1 MMHRP
6 TLFRS
11 ALALGCAAAL
21 MAPPAAAAI
30 FRVGGASSGCT
41 HATLQAAIA
50 AAEQSPGR
58 DVIRMTRSL
67 NYLQQAVSITTSQE
81 LEITGGYLNCES
93 INNDGLNTVINGSG
107 GAQEPVFRVTGN
119 TGSIL
124 TLRYLTITGGDE
136 DGAGSGG
143 GIFWRGNGLLAVED
157 IDIINNIGGYG
168 GGIAAIGTGT
178 SALLVVGPRTFV
190 RLNTARLNGG
200 GLYLESMET
209 EISSPNTWITGNE
222 ATGVPDGGGISGG
235 FGGGLHARSADHD
248 SVTFIGSPGF
258 GSAGVISGNRAR
270 FGGGVGV
277 EGGENTDQ
285 SADIR
290 LFSTNA
296 ANPTRI
302 EDNDASVAG
311 GGIHAD
317 VHISLTDSASADVY
331 IYNANISD
339 NRAPDGAAIF
349 LGSDDDGI
357 ARDLGSSLVF
367 NSPTITFAPPLPA
380 GGANCPMNG
389 ACGGI
394 TGNVAPANG
403 RVIGSEEDNY
413 VYLNRALLAGNA
425 GSELVRGRRV
435 HLGESVVAGNIVS
448 GLLVHADLLGVHGST
463 IAGNVVGAT
472 HVLSSGEFLNFSSS
486 VNSSIVWQP
495 GNSSIVS
502 TGNTTFSDILSNDIG
517 SFGGSSGARL
527 SASNPRFVDPARG
540 DYSLR
545 AASPAVDFAPIVA
558 GDDRDFLG
566 LLRDRDMPI
575 VPDRFG
581 VRDIGAFERQV
592 IDNIVLNRDFEV
604 DLNLWTAPVPAAVIW
619 QQEGA
624 ASVGAVRVD
633 FGGVPPPI
641 EGIDPA
647 GPPTVLSPTGNPRLA
662 ALVQCIHLPGPGNY
676 RLNGFA
682 RSAAAPLA
690 FERDVLSIR
699 WEFRAQGNEECN
711 SNAANRTGEHFIT
724 SGTAWTSPAT
734 PTLIAVSPAEWTRSS
749 SIRLQLIVED
759 RGLQSPP
766 RFNGFFD
773 GIKLFADVAAP
784 SDVLFGNGFEQ

>member
-1 MMHRP
+1 MSHRTGTICRHLEQALLAALP
-6 TLFRS
+6 L
-11 ALALGCAAAL
+11 LALSAGAAATT
-21 MAPPAAAAI
+21 
-30 FRVGGASSGCT
+30 FRVGGGSTGCT
-41 HATLQAAIA
+41 HGTLQAAIA

-58 DVIRMTRSL
+58 DVIRVTRSL
-67 NYLQQAVSITTSQE
+67 SYLQQAVSITTSQE

-107 GAQEPVFRVTGN
+107 GAQEPVFRITGN

-157 IDIINNIGGYG
+157 IDIINNIGGFG

-178 SALLVVGPRTFV
+178 AALLVVGPRTFV
-190 RLNTARLNGG
+190 RFNTARLNGG

-222 ATGVPDGGGISGG
+222 AQGVPVSGGFSGG
-235 FGGGLHARSADHD
+235 FGGGLHARSADHA

-270 FGGGVGV
+270 FGGGIGV
-277 EGGENTDQ
+277 EGGEDTDQ
-285 SADIR
+285 QADIR

-296 ANPTRI
+296 ANLTRI

-317 VHISLTDSASADVY
+317 VHFSFSNLANSRVFV
-331 IYNANISD
+331 YNATISD
-339 NRAPDGAAIF
+339 NRAPDGAAIY
-349 LGSDDDGI
+349 LGADSTS
-357 ARDLGSSLVF
+357 LGNEFGAGLFF
-367 NSPTITFAPPLPA
+367 NAPPGAFFPPLPL
-380 GGANCPMNG
+380 GGVPCPQN
-389 ACGGI
+389 AECGRI
-394 TGNVAPANG
+394 SGNVSPPSG
-403 RVIGSEEDNY
+403 RVIAGETDTGVTLY
-413 VYLNRALLAGNA
+413 RASLTGNQ
-425 GSELVRGRRV
+425 GSELIRLNTASIYDSVIAAN
-435 HLGESVVAGNIVS
+435 ESSARLIHVER
-448 GLLVHADLLGVHGST
+448 LTLLGTTVTDNAVGGS
-463 IAGNVVGAT
+463 
-472 HVLSSGEFLNFSSS
+472 HVLSSGENGTIR
-486 VNSSIVWQP
+486 NSIIWQP
-495 GNSSIVS
+495 GDLAY
-502 TGNTTFSDILSNDIG
+502 TFSGTRDVSDILTHDIG
-517 SFGGSSGARL
+517 SFGGSSGTRL
-527 SASNPRFVDPARG
+527 SGSSPRFVDPARG

-545 AASPAVDFAPIVA
+545 AASPAVDFAPLA
-558 GDDRDFLG
+558 GGNDFFG
-566 LLRDRDMPI
+566 QPRDRAMPI

-581 VRDIGAFERQV
+581 IRDVGAFELQA

-624 ASVGAVRVD
+624 FSVGAVRVD

-641 EGIDPA
+641 EGIDSTPS
-647 GPPTVLSPTGNPRLA
+647 TILSPTGNPRLA
-662 ALVQCIHLPGPGNY
+662 ALVQCMHLPGPGNY

-682 RSAAAPLA
+682 RSTGALA

-711 SNAANRTGEHFIT
+711 GNAPNRTGEHFIT
-724 SGTAWTSPAT
+724 SGTAWTASAT
-734 PTLIAVSPAEWTRSS
+734 PTLITVSPAEWTRSS

-759 RGLQSPP
+759 RGTTAPP

-773 GIKLFADVAAP
+773 GIKLFAELATAP
-784 SDVLFGNGFEQ
+784 ELLFSNGFE